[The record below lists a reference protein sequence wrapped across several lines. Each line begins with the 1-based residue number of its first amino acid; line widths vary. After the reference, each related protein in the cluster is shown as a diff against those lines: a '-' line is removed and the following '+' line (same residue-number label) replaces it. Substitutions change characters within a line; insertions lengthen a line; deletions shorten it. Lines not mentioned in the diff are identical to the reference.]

1 MRKNFFKKLSF
12 VLALAMIVSVIAP
25 AAGVFAAT
33 GLKLNSTNK
42 TLHLSGQPGKNKYN
56 FNIVGEKQKGWKYLW
71 TSSNE
76 DVAEVNAK
84 NGVTVATGIGT
95 AEITVVITDKNG
107 AEVDRLTAKVT
118 VKDNIKTV
126 KIANVPENAIPVG
139 EEYDFNRSF
148 VTLTGV
154 TEKTGKTTSVTR
166 WSVEGDNKDKAT
178 IIEDNGKF
186 VASEAGKYTVVAR
199 AFQSKAKYNL
209 WKETGDES
217 LVLAEDSAEITVK
230 ASIKEVKQF
239 DLTKFTVTFDSD
251 MRNADL
257 KPETAKVYRVINGKE
272 YESGAEKIKGITL
285 DETGKVATVELYTDF
300 AQESEYRFKFNDLS
314 GDFKSAKVA
323 LELVTGIEFSDF
335 NVNINGTATDMVNH
349 VIGKNADGVIIYRG
363 TTNNPTADQLKFNS
377 ALSFELADNADLS
390 KTWLDPNNKQI
401 YIYNKGYSIGVK
413 AKFEHYYFDENT
425 NKVETITWTD
435 NAVATGV
442 ETDGVLLTSSMQFAV
457 AKSEPAS
464 WESKWG
470 AGPFRLAADDD
481 GYKFFARYKT
491 LDKPNS
497 WDPYQVANQG
507 ELLFDST
514 NTDKLITQVVD
525 ELDSNGN
532 PIKVTYAF
540 PVAAG
545 TVTVLVRDN
554 RSEGKPVVGAFEVT
568 IAESRGIGGV
578 SVENQL
584 VVANNNYYYGTN
596 GQVTKIVVTDT
607 LNEAA
612 ESGKLGI
619 GTIQKLYGPDDSL
632 EGKVTATVL
641 GLGDDWWDNGKIG
654 VNVDAREA
662 TAGNYQYKIPVSYK
676 GYLWRDAIV
685 NIQVKEGN
693 TEETKVVV
701 RWALDI
707 DKNEFD
713 LKDVKAPQTLDI
725 KVSGYNKNNVK
736 VAELTADQYN
746 LKIEKNGNDIGRTSN
761 DGYTNYDN
769 QNFYFVQESSGSV
782 HGVSGSYLR
791 ILDSNVTYVIT
802 ATVNDA
808 GKDIVKKAKDAVIG
822 RQTFTLKD
830 SSDRK
835 FEMNPVVNAGTVGQ
849 MVKDAFK
856 FFLNGSERPDSA
868 IKKVV
873 YVVGSGTKEDLTY
886 EVESGQSILIKEV
899 YVEGNEGNVVLHKY
913 VVNRTL
919 TAK

>member
-42 TLHLSGQPGKNKYN
+42 TLHLAQPGKKNKFN
-56 FNIVGEKQKGWKYLW
+56 FNIDGEKQKGWKYLW

-76 DVAEVNAK
+76 DVAEVNEK
-84 NGVTVATGIGT
+84 NGVTTAVGTGT
-95 AEITVVITDKNG
+95 ANITVVITDKNG

-126 KIANVPENAIPVG
+126 SIKNAPTEPIPVG

-148 VTLTGV
+148 VTYSGST
-154 TEKTGKTTSVTR
+154 TKTTAVTR
-166 WSVEGDNKDKAT
+166 WSVEGDNKDKAA
-178 IIEDNGKF
+178 INDENGKF
-186 VASEAGKYTVVAR
+186 TATEAGKYTVVAR
-199 AFQSKAKYNL
+199 SFQSKAKYNE
-209 WKETGDES
+209 WKETGDAS
-217 LVLAEDSAEITVK
+217 LVLDEDSVEVTVK
-230 ASIKEVKQF
+230 ASIKEVKQY

-251 MRNADL
+251 MKNAGL
-257 KPETAKVYRVINGKE
+257 KAEAAKLYKVINGKE
-272 YESGAEKIKGITL
+272 YETGAEKIKNITL

-300 AQESEYRFKFNDLS
+300 TQEADYRFKFGDLS
-314 GDFKSAKVA
+314 GDFKTAKVA
-323 LELVTGIEFSDF
+323 LELVTAIEFSDV
-335 NVNINGTATDMVNH
+335 NVNINGDPTDLVNS

-363 TTNNPTADQLKFNS
+363 TTNNPTSDQLKFNS
-377 ALSFELADNADLS
+377 ALSFEMASDADLS
-390 KTWLDPNNKQI
+390 KAWLDNNNKQM
-401 YIYNKGYSIGVK
+401 YIYNKGYSIGVT
-413 AKFEHYYFDENT
+413 AKYEYYYYNEDL

-442 ETDGVLLTSSMQFAV
+442 EITGVLLTSSLQYAV
-457 AKSEPAS
+457 AKSLPQS
-464 WESKWG
+464 WESKWN
-470 AGPFRLAADDD
+470 AGPFRMAADDD
-481 GYKFFARYKT
+481 NYKFYARYKT

-497 WDPYQVANQG
+497 WDPYIVANQG
-507 ELLFDST
+507 EFLFDST
-514 NTDKLITQVVD
+514 NADKLITQVVD
-525 ELDSNGN
+525 ETDAEGN

-540 PVAAG
+540 PIAAG
-545 TVTVLVRDN
+545 TVTVLVRDAN
-554 RSEGKPVVGAFEVT
+554 SEGKPVVGAFEVT

-584 VVANNNYYYGTN
+584 VVASNNDEFGTN

-612 ESGKLGI
+612 ESGKLGF

-641 GLGDDWWDNGKIG
+641 GLGGDWWDNGKIG

-676 GYLWRDAIV
+676 GNLWRDAIV

-707 DKNEFD
+707 NKNEFD
-713 LKDVKAPQTLDI
+713 LKDVKNEQKVEI
-725 KVSGYNKNNVK
+725 RVSGYNKNNVK
-736 VAELTADQYN
+736 VAELAENQYN
-746 LKIEKNGNDIGRTSN
+746 LKIEKNGNDIGKVHEGDT
-761 DGYTNYDN
+761 YYDN
-769 QNFYFVQESSGSV
+769 QNFYFVSA
-782 HGVSGSYLR
+782 VSGSYLR
-791 ILDSNVTYVIT
+791 ILDSGVTYVIT

-808 GKDIVKKAKDAVIG
+808 GKNIVKKAKDAVIG

-835 FEMNPVVNAGTVGQ
+835 FEMNPVVNAGTVEQ

-856 FFLNGSERPDSA
+856 FLLNGGERPDSA
-868 IKKVV
+868 IKRVV
-873 YVVGSGTKEDLTY
+873 YVVGSGTKEDLAY
-886 EVESGQSILIKEV
+886 EVKSGQSILIKEV